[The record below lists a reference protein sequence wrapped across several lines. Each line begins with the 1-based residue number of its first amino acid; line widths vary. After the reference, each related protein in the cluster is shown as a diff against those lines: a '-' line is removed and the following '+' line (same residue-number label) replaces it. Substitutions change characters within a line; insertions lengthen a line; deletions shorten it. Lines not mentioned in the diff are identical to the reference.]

1 MKIYKKYSEDFK
13 EYALVTVYN
22 RNNDQTIEMVAN
34 ELNIKVTTL
43 KDWMIQSKKNGNP
56 FASPTLKRPK
66 DWSLEERFTVLQQ
79 SYSLAGDDL
88 NTWCRERDVFTH

>member
-43 KDWMIQSKKNGNP
+43 KD
-56 FASPTLKRPK
+56 
-66 DWSLEERFTVLQQ
+66 
-79 SYSLAGDDL
+79 
-88 NTWCRERDVFTH
+88 